1 MRHPGYHRWS
11 ALALGAF
18 LASASPA
25 RAALITYDLTGD
37 WTGKITCN
45 VFAGGV
51 KQKIVLT
58 PTMHVSQIGQNIG
71 VEIEL
76 GLGSKRYAGLA
87 NPDAKKPEQKGETAL
102 ILCGTDNVL
111 GATSPDEI
119 GRMSV
124 SAKPGKVKASLK
136 GLSFYSD
143 VDDHGTCKWSMKRI
157 STTDPGV
164 TTDCS
169 TTMMIQ
175 TGGAR

>member
-1 MRHPGYHRWS
+1 MRHPRTRRTS
-11 ALALGAF
+11 TLALGA
-18 LASASPA
+18 LLVSAAPA
-25 RAALITYDLTGD
+25 AAALLDYDLTGD
-37 WTGKITCN
+37 WTGKITCSAY
-45 VFAGGV
+45 VGGV

-58 PTMHVSQIGQNIG
+58 PTMHVSQVGQNIG
-71 VEIEL
+71 VSLEI
-76 GLGSKRYAGLA
+76 GLGGKRYAGLA

-124 SAKPGKVKASLK
+124 AAKPGKVKATLK

-143 VDDHGTCKWSMKRI
+143 VADHGTCKWSMKRI

-164 TTDCS
+164 DTACS
-169 TTMMIQ
+169 TGMLQ
-175 TGGAR
+175 TGAAQ